1 MAEGFARVYGS
12 DVLEPVSAGLSP
24 AAYIQPLTSK
34 VMNDKNID
42 ISGQHAKDLSQID
55 LPSLDLIVNMS
66 GRQLPPSIPIEV
78 RDWKIEDPIGQDEEV
93 YITVRDQIETLVM
106 NLVLELR
113 RGRKTV
119 RRQPSL
125 RGIFG
130 KTERAF
136 RFR

>member
-1 MAEGFARVYGS
+1 MAEGFARTYGS

-34 VMNDKNID
+34 VMDAKNID
-42 ISGQHAKDLSQID
+42 ISRQHAKDLGEID
-55 LPSLDLIVNMS
+55 LPSLDMIINMS

-78 RDWKIEDPIGQDEEV
+78 RDWKVEDPIGLDEEV
-93 YITVRDQIETLVM
+93 YVVVRDQIETLVM
-106 NLVLELR
+106 NLILELR
-113 RGRKTV
+113 RGHRPA
-119 RRQPSL
+119 RRPPSL
-125 RGIFG
+125 RSIFG